1 METSVYANTYGRLY
15 TKNWVEFDL
24 VEKGPA
30 VFQFGND
37 KFEVQPGSA
46 VFINTNRQ
54 YSVSA
59 PITRFQVP
67 VAYFDNNF
75 YFESPII
82 HNIRPTCKII
92 TPLKQPGRAV
102 LRGVS
107 TAMSLK
113 ETDSS
118 SLPYLEPG
126 ILYSTFESLQ
136 IQIKNE
142 RK

>member
-1 METSVYANTYGRLY
+1 METSVYANTFGRLY
-15 TKNWVEFDL
+15 TKDWVEFDL

-30 VFQFGND
+30 VFQFGSD
-37 KFEVQPGSA
+37 TFEVQPGSA
-46 VFINTNRQ
+46 MFINANRQ
-54 YSVSA
+54 YTVSA
-59 PITRFQVP
+59 QITRFQVP
-67 VAYFDNNF
+67 LAYFDNSF
-75 YFESPII
+75 YFESRII
-82 HNIRPTCKII
+82 PDIRPAWETI
-92 TPLKQPGRAV
+92 TPDKQPGRAV
-102 LRGVS
+102 LRGIS

-113 ETDSS
+113 ESDSS